1 MYYFSANHNSRCYLI
16 FFQPITLLGFILFVP
31 FIQSHCKSRC
41 EIIGSNS
48 LQMFVYLF
56 LLGFLRT
63 LLPFWYAWVYIC
75 YKLQYCS
82 LFSLFSYFLN
92 SVKKSVC
99 TWTRKKNITFLG
111 FFVSCFFLFTT
122 IAYIQGKYSFLFIF
136 APFIP
141 FLLVV
146 MQRAN
151 LIICEPLVQTRL
163 GLLQKLTRNFKT
175 L

>member
-1 MYYFSANHNSRCYLI
+1 MYVLFFSQSQFQMLPDIFSANHIVGLHLI
-16 FFQPITLLGFILFVP
+16 RP
-31 FIQSHCKSRC
+31 FIQSHCKSLC
-41 EIIGSNS
+41 EIISS
-48 LQMFVYLF
+48 MFVYLF

-82 LFSLFSYFLN
+82 LFSYFLN

-99 TWTRKKNITFLG
+99 TWTRIKNITFWG

-122 IAYIQGKYSFLFIF
+122 IAYIQGTYSFLFI
-136 APFIP
+136 PFIP

-163 GLLQKLTRNFKT
+163 GLLQKLTRNFQT

>member
-31 FIQSHCKSRC
+31 FIQSPCKSLC
-41 EIIGSNS
+41 EIVGSNS

-63 LLPFWYAWVYIC
+63 LLPFWYAWVIN
-75 YKLQYCS
+75 CS
-82 LFSLFSYFLN
+82 IVLYFRYFLN

-99 TWTRKKNITFLG
+99 TWTRKKTITFLG

-122 IAYIQGKYSFLFIF
+122 IAYIQGTYSFLFIF

>member
-16 FFQPITLLGFILFVP
+16 FFQPIILLCFILFVP
-31 FIQSHCKSRC
+31 FIQSHCKSLC

-63 LLPFWYAWVYIC
+63 LLPFWYAWVI
-75 YKLQYCS
+75 KCS
-82 LFSLFSYFLN
+82 IVLYFRYFRIFSIPWKNLCVHEH
-92 SVKKSVC
+92 VKKHYIFGVFC
-99 TWTRKKNITFLG
+99 FL
-111 FFVSCFFLFTT
+111 FFLFTT

>member
-31 FIQSHCKSRC
+31 FIQSHCKSLC

-63 LLPFWYAWVYIC
+63 LLPFWYAWVIN
-75 YKLQYCS
+75 CS
-82 LFSLFSYFLN
+82 IVLYFRYFRIFSIPWKNLCVHEH
-92 SVKKSVC
+92 VKK
-99 TWTRKKNITFLG
+99 TFTFLG

>member
-31 FIQSHCKSRC
+31 FIKSHCKNLC

-99 TWTRKKNITFLG
+99 TWTRQKKPLHFWGFL
-111 FFVSCFFLFTT
+111 FLVFFFLQPLH
-122 IAYIQGKYSFLFIF
+122 IYRGNIRSFLFS
-136 APFIP
+136 PLS
-141 FLLVV
+141 FLSSSLSCSG
-146 MQRAN
+146 Q
-151 LIICEPLVQTRL
+151 I
-163 GLLQKLTRNFKT
+163 
-175 L
+175 

>member
-31 FIQSHCKSRC
+31 FIQSPCKSLC
-41 EIIGSNS
+41 EIVGSNS

-63 LLPFWYAWVYIC
+63 LLPFWYAWVIN
-75 YKLQYCS
+75 CS
-82 LFSLFSYFLN
+82 IVLYFRYFRIFSIPWKNLCVHEH
-92 SVKKSVC
+92 VKKPLHF
-99 TWTRKKNITFLG
+99 WG

-122 IAYIQGKYSFLFIF
+122 IAYIQGTYSFLFIF

>member
-1 MYYFSANHNSRCYLI
+1 MYVLFFSQSQFQMLPDIFSANHIVGLHLI
-16 FFQPITLLGFILFVP
+16 RPFYPITLQEPLWNRWLQFITNVCLFVS
-31 FIQSHCKSRC
+31 FGVFANLTSI
-41 EIIGSNS
+41 
-48 LQMFVYLF
+48 L
-56 LLGFLRT
+56 
-63 LLPFWYAWVYIC
+63 IC
-75 YKLQYCS
+75 MSYKLQYCS

-111 FFVSCFFLFTT
+111 FFVSRFFLFTT
-122 IAYIQGKYSFLFIF
+122 IAYIQGTYSFLFIF

>member
-31 FIQSHCKSRC
+31 FIQSPCKSLC
-41 EIIGSNS
+41 EIVGSNS

-63 LLPFWYAWVYIC
+63 LLPFWYAWVI
-75 YKLQYCS
+75 KCS
-82 LFSLFSYFLN
+82 IVLYFRYFRIFSIPWKNL
-92 SVKKSVC
+92 C
-99 TWTRKKNITFLG
+99 TWTRKKTITFLG
-111 FFVSCFFLFTT
+111 FFVSCFFLFTI
-122 IAYIQGKYSFLFIF
+122 IAYIQGTYSFLFIF

>member
-16 FFQPITLLGFILFVP
+16 FFQPIILLCFILFVP
-31 FIQSHCKSRC
+31 FIQSHCKSLC

-111 FFVSCFFLFTT
+111 FFVSCFFFLQPLH
-122 IAYIQGKYSFLFIF
+122 IYRGNIRSFLFS
-136 APFIP
+136 PLS
-141 FLLVV
+141 FLSSSLSCSG
-146 MQRAN
+146 Q
-151 LIICEPLVQTRL
+151 I
-163 GLLQKLTRNFKT
+163 
-175 L
+175 

>member
-31 FIQSHCKSRC
+31 FIQSPCKSLC
-41 EIIGSNS
+41 EIVGSNS

-63 LLPFWYAWVYIC
+63 LLPFWYAWVIN
-75 YKLQYCS
+75 CS
-82 LFSLFSYFLN
+82 IVLYFRYFRIFSIPWKNLC
-92 SVKKSVC
+92 VHEHV
-99 TWTRKKNITFLG
+99 KKNITFLG

-122 IAYIQGKYSFLFIF
+122 IAYIQGTYSFLFIF